1 MAKITIKKQIGIITG
16 ATGGFGIEFLKIL
29 IKNET
34 LDEIWALSKNEEKLL
49 NVQKTFGPKVRIFA
63 VDLSD
68 SKNIEAFSKN
78 LSNNITIKYLINNA
92 GFAKFCSYKE
102 LSLEQ
107 SLQMIDVNIKA
118 VVAMTI
124 CCYPFMQEKSHI
136 INIASQAA
144 FQPLPY
150 MNIYSASKAFVR
162 NYTRALNVELKPSGI
177 TATAVCP
184 GWMKT
189 KFFEVAEMGAE
200 KTISNFKGILSPH
213 TVAEKAIKDANKGKD
228 TSVCS
233 IKIKFLHFFAKVLPQ
248 SISMKIWNLM
258 QNL

>member
-1 MAKITIKKQIGIITG
+1 MAKMTIKKQIGIITG

-29 IKNET
+29 VKNEK

-68 SKNIEAFSKN
+68 PKNIEAFSKN

-118 VVAMTI
+118 VV
-124 CCYPFMQEKSHI
+124 FFKLLFGKR
-136 INIASQAA
+136 NI
-144 FQPLPY
+144 
-150 MNIYSASKAFVR
+150 
-162 NYTRALNVELKPSGI
+162 
-177 TATAVCP
+177 
-184 GWMKT
+184 
-189 KFFEVAEMGAE
+189 
-200 KTISNFKGILSPH
+200 
-213 TVAEKAIKDANKGKD
+213 
-228 TSVCS
+228 
-233 IKIKFLHFFAKVLPQ
+233 
-248 SISMKIWNLM
+248 
-258 QNL
+258 